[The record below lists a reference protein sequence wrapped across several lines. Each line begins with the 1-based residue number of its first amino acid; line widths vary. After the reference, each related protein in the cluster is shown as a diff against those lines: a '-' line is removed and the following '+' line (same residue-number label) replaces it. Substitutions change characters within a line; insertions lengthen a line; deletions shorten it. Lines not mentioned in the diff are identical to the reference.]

1 MAVCLALATGLSFL
15 PTPAFEFVP
24 RASAST
30 APLAG
35 LTESSPGRVS
45 GGENRT
51 DSFNLIG
58 ISFTRRPSQPVRVR
72 VRDAASGWTEWSE
85 LEVEADDGPDGNS
98 TEGSSPRAVSEPY
111 VHVGAIGYQFDLAA
125 SDAADSNATVSLVR
139 EELKRV
145 VVDATPLA
153 STAEKPLFPVQ
164 SRSEWG
170 AAPFRDGKPTPNS
183 SVKLAVVH
191 HTAGQNNY
199 SQGSV
204 PGIINGIQAYH
215 QNANGWSDIGYNFLV
230 DRFGGIWEGRAGSLD
245 LASVG
250 AHAQGFNTGSVGVS
264 VLGDYTKT
272 SPSPQAIEAVSS
284 VVAWRLWANTTPVD
298 PTGTVRITSA
308 GSPKYAAGVQVNL
321 PRVVGHRD
329 VGTTSCPGSIYSYLP
344 SIRSKAK
351 SYFDKWTKE
360 LAPIGALD
368 PIGVEGQRLTIR
380 GWAQVPTT
388 DKSVVVHVAINDKW
402 RVTTANLP
410 RPDVAIARPELRG
423 NVGFEVVLDGV
434 PKDVPTRVCAY
445 GVSQGTAG
453 NQLLGCRTV
462 VVK

>member
-230 DRFGGIWEGRAGSLD
+230 DRFGGIWEGRAGSID

-272 SPSPQAIEAVSS
+272 SPSPQAIEAVSK
-284 VVAWRLWANTTPVD
+284 VAAWRLWLNEAD
-298 PTGTVRITSA
+298 PTGSVSLVSG
-308 GSPKYAAGVQVNL
+308 GSPKFPAGTRVTL
-321 PRVVGHRD
+321 PRIVGHRD
-329 VGTTSCPGSIYSYLP
+329 VGLTSCPGSIYGFLP
-344 SIRSKAK
+344 QIRTRAK
-351 SYFDKWTKE
+351 QLYQQWGSEKN
-360 LAPIGALD
+360 PIGRLD
-368 PIGVEGQRLTIR
+368 PLIVENGRLTIE

-388 DKSVVVHVAINDKW
+388 DEPVVIHISVNDRW
-402 RVTTANLP
+402 RITTANLS
-410 RPDVAIARPELRG
+410 RPDVPKARPELRE
-423 NVGFEVVLDGV
+423 NVGYRIYVDDI
-434 PKDVPTRVCAY
+434 PKDTPVKVCAY
-445 GVSQGTAG
+445 GISQGTGA
-453 NQLLGCRTV
+453 NPLLGCRSD